1 VHFRYPGHED
11 GELVDSPLGPIP
23 TRFGVTPLSA
33 CCSINREQRRPEP
46 NEEIV
51 YIDISALGDRTVV
64 PPTPIPGSD
73 APGRARRLL
82 SDGDIVWS
90 MVRPGRRAHALLV
103 KAQPNWIGSTGL
115 AVISPRGVPPSFVFE
130 SVSTSTFSDY
140 LVGKEQGATYPAV
153 RPIDFEQAQIVVP
166 PEQILRAFDEVVSPI
181 HGLGWELASQ
191 ARAAGQL
198 RDLLL
203 PKLMTGA
210 IDVSH
215 LDLDALL
222 EDHAA

>member
-1 VHFRYPGHED
+1 
-11 GELVDSPLGPIP
+11 
-23 TRFGVTPLSA
+23 
-33 CCSINREQRRPEP
+33 
-46 NEEIV
+46 
-51 YIDISALGDRTVV
+51 
-64 PPTPIPGSD
+64 
-73 APGRARRLL
+73 
-82 SDGDIVWS
+82 